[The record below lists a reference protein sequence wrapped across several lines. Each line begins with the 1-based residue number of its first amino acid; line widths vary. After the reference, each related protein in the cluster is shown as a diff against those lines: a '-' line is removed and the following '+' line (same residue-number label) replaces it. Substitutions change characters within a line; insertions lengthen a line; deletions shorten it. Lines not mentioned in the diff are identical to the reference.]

1 VTSGRPVTTG
11 GGQGTPGREESP
23 AAWTVRRAEEL
34 IGSLSGVLSARI
46 VANRAG
52 EIEEVHVL
60 TTAGVAAKSV
70 VRNVE
75 SALMAQ
81 LGLKVDHRKISVA
94 QTAEVKPMQVLDKE
108 AVSEAASKRKLVFGE
123 LVVESPRPKRVVVR
137 VVLRSGGLE
146 LEGVEEGVDEAR
158 SRVQMAARATVK
170 ALERELEESGVV
182 LEGVR
187 IVEAFDRKLVLAAVH
202 GVGGRSSQLLVGVC
216 EVRESPEQAAV
227 LAVLDATNR
236 WYLAQR

>member
-1 VTSGRPVTTG
+1 MTSQPSP
-11 GGQGTPGREESP
+11 QGAGLGESP

-34 IGSLSGVLSARI
+34 IASLAGVLSTRI
-46 VANRAG
+46 VADRAG
-52 EIEEVHVL
+52 GIEEIHVL
-60 TTAGVAAKSV
+60 TSAEMAPKQT

-94 QTAEVKPMQVLDKE
+94 QTAEVKPLAALERE
-108 AVSEAASKRKLVFGE
+108 AVAEAASRRMVVFGD
-123 LVVESPRPKRVVVR
+123 LVIESPRPRRVQIR
-137 VVLRSGGLE
+137 VLLKHNGAE

-158 SRVQMAARATVK
+158 SRVQLAARAAVK
-170 ALERELEESGVV
+170 ALERDLEEAGVV

-187 IVEAFDRKLVLAAVH
+187 VVDAFDRRIVLAAVH
-202 GVGGRSSQLLVGVC
+202 GVGGRSSQLLVGTC

-236 WYLAQR
+236 WYLQQR

>member
-1 VTSGRPVTTG
+1 MPQTHDDT
-11 GGQGTPGREESP
+11 P
-23 AAWTVRRAEEL
+23 AAWALRRAEEL
-34 IGSLSGVLSARI
+34 IASLSGVLSVRI
-46 VANRAG
+46 VASRTG

-60 TTAGVAAKSV
+60 TTAGVAAKQV

-81 LGLKVDHRKISVA
+81 LGMKVDHRKISVA
-94 QTAEVKPMQVLDKE
+94 QTAEMKAIQVLEKE
-108 AVSEAASKRKLVFGE
+108 AVTEAASRRKLVFGE

-202 GVGGRSSQLLVGVC
+202 AVGGRSSQLLVGVC